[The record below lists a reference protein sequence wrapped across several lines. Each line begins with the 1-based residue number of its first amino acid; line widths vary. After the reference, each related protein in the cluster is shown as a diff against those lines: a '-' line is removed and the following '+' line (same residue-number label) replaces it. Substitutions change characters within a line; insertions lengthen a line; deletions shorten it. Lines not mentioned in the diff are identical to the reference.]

1 MYKLVI
7 LNENFITKLSSI
19 TCTLSKTQKFQFKTI
34 NIPVNNLN
42 LRENS
47 GFHEGQRKKERV
59 ATIHS
64 QKSVALYFQ
73 IKLSR

>member
-47 GFHEGQRKKERV
+47 GFHEGQRKKKESRRFT
-59 ATIHS
+59 AKKAS
-64 QKSVALYFQ
+64 LYIF
-73 IKLSR
+73 KLS